1 MIKLCHL
8 IWDNSPMAFLNACT
22 VWSFKRWNPDWQV
35 WLWHINIGFDKPWK
49 TREHK
54 ENYLGKCYFSSVC
67 KDVDKVAHLNPD
79 DIRKGIQSSVHLS
92 DILRIQLLHKYGGL
106 YSDFDIL
113 YTAPLPF
120 SLSKSVLF
128 EMSKDCGKKTIYYL
142 PVALFYSPTPNE
154 LIWKDILEIG
164 KKRSNGKQYEK
175 FGVEVFDILLNLRK
189 ILPLSALDISKR
201 IQRKYPKFN
210 FELLPGTTY
219 LPVLPNFTNH
229 LFNESGS
236 KEFEELKNPKLP
248 VFAIHW
254 YNGHPAARSFLNK
267 KEPDNSI
274 MSKLSGDYVG
284 KGLDSQLPKT

>member
-1 MIKLCHL
+1 MIKICHL
-8 IWDNSPMAFLNACT
+8 IWDNSPMSFLNACT
-22 VWSFKRWNPDWQV
+22 AWSFKRWNPDWQI
-35 WLWHINIGFDKPWK
+35 WLWHIDTGFQKPWK
-49 TREHK
+49 THEHK

-67 KDVDKVAHLNPD
+67 EDVDKVSHLKPD
-79 DIRKGIQSSVHLS
+79 DIRKGVQSSVHLS

-113 YTAPLPF
+113 YTAPIPF

-128 EMSKDCGKKTIYYL
+128 EMSITLKVIKIYYL
-142 PVALFYSPTPNE
+142 PVALFYSPIPNE
-154 LIWKDILEIG
+154 TIWKDILDIG
-164 KKRSNGKQYEK
+164 TKRENGKQYQK
-175 FGVEVFDILLNLRK
+175 FGVELFDILLNLRTSR
-189 ILPLSALDISKR
+189 PPSALNITKR

-219 LPVLPNFTNH
+219 LPVLANLTNH
-229 LFNESGS
+229 LFNKSGS
-236 KEFEELKNPKLP
+236 KEFKELENPKLP

-274 MSKLSGDYVG
+274 MSKLSSDYTS
-284 KGLDSQLPKT
+284 KK